1 LIASTDV
8 GSLPTRADH
17 STLLSGAKKFQ
28 TQLHFLGLDSAMQH
42 VKTFED
48 EVKTAF
54 IDKLK
59 RGIDVPSYPQFRD
72 MNEMFLETIRGVEK
86 TSSGYTAQG
95 RLSATPNKTIPEVA
109 VLKQSLSEIRDGA
122 QLDKVPIKI
131 CVTGPYTLASLFR
144 NRSEALI
151 GELGD
156 ALTEITASSIFDN
169 RYGGVRMV
177 CVDEPALGFL
187 NDPLLDYGSE
197 GREALRNAWEN
208 VCRAAASKGVETS
221 MHIHDTSEG
230 LFWDIKHLNVVE
242 SHVDDP
248 LYELVDTKRHLEE
261 TDKILKASVGLTVFD
276 DLIKTRVVTR
286 DADKNPEE
294 LIGETWTNIRHG
306 MVDPL
311 TFLEQ
316 ESVMRERLR
325 KVVNRFGS
333 ERVKYAGPE
342 CGLKSF
348 PTYECAMEC
357 LRKTAS
363 AIRAESG

>member
-1 LIASTDV
+1 MIASTDV
-8 GSLPTRADH
+8 GSLPPRVDSSSMVNGARRFQ
-17 STLLSGAKKFQ
+17 SLSHW
-28 TQLHFLGLDSAMQH
+28 LRYDSAVEQ
-42 VKTFED
+42 VKVFED

-54 IDKLK
+54 GEKLK
-59 RGIDVPSYPQFRD
+59 QGLDLPTYPQFRD
-72 MNEMFLETIRGVEK
+72 MNEMFLEMIRGVEK
-86 TSSGYTAQG
+86 TILGYTAQKC
-95 RLSATPNKTIPEVA
+95 LSAIPNRAIPEVG

-122 QLDKVPIKI
+122 QLDRVPIKI

-144 NRSEALI
+144 NRSETLI

-156 ALTEITASSIFDN
+156 AIAEITASSVFDH
-169 RYGGVRMV
+169 RYGRVSMV

-187 NDPLLDYGSE
+187 NDPLLDFGSE
-197 GREALRNAWEN
+197 GRETLRSAWEN
-208 VCRAAASKGVETS
+208 VCGAAASRGVETS

-230 LFWDIKHLNVVE
+230 LFWGIKHLNVVE

-261 TDKILKASVGLTVFD
+261 TDKFLKASVGLTVFD

-286 DADKNPEE
+286 DAGKSPEE

-348 PTYECAMEC
+348 PTYECAMES
-357 LRKTAS
+357 LRITAL

>member
-8 GSLPTRADH
+8 GSLPTRADY
-17 STLLSGAKKFQ
+17 STLLSGARKFQ
-28 TQLHFLGLDSAMQH
+28 SQLHFLGLDSALEQ
-42 VKTFED
+42 VEVFED

-54 IDKLK
+54 VEKLK

-95 RLSATPNKTIPEVA
+95 RLSATPNKAIPEVA

-122 QLDKVPIKI
+122 QLDRVPIKI
-131 CVTGPYTLASLFR
+131 CVTGPYTLASLFK
-144 NRSEALI
+144 NRSKALI

-156 ALTEITASSIFDN
+156 ALAEITTNSIFDN

-187 NDPLLDYGSE
+187 NDPLLDFGSE

-208 VCRAAASKGVETS
+208 VCRAAASKGAETS
-221 MHIHDTSEG
+221 IHLHNTSEG
-230 LFWDIKHLNVVE
+230 LFWDIKHLNVLE

-248 LYELVDTKRHLEE
+248 LYELGDTKRRLEE
-261 TDKILKASVGLTVFD
+261 TDKTLKASVGLTVFD
-276 DLIKTRVVTR
+276 DLIKTKVATSG
-286 DADKNPEE
+286 ADKSPEE
-294 LIGETWTNIRHG
+294 LIGETWTKIRHG
-306 MVDPL
+306 EVDPL

-325 KVVNRFGS
+325 KVVDRFGS
-333 ERVKYAGPE
+333 ERVRYAGPE
-342 CGLKSF
+342 CGLRSF
-348 PTYECAMEC
+348 PTYGCAMEC

-363 AIRAESG
+363 AIREESG

>member
-1 LIASTDV
+1 V
-8 GSLPTRADH
+8 E
-17 STLLSGAKKFQ
+17 Q
-28 TQLHFLGLDSAMQH
+28 
-42 VKTFED
+42 VKVFED

-54 IDKLK
+54 GEKLK
-59 RGIDVPSYPQFRD
+59 QGLDVPTYPQFRD
-72 MNEMFLETIRGVEK
+72 MNEMFLEMIRGVEK
-86 TSSGYTAQG
+86 TSLGYTAQK
-95 RLSATPNKTIPEVA
+95 RLSAMPNKAIPEVG
-109 VLKQSLSEIRDGA
+109 VLKQSLSEIRDEA
-122 QLDKVPIKI
+122 QLDRVPIKI

-144 NRSEALI
+144 NRSETLI

-156 ALTEITASSIFDN
+156 AIAEITASSFFDH
-169 RYGGVRMV
+169 RYGGVSMV

-187 NDPLLDYGSE
+187 NDPLLDFGSE
-197 GREALRNAWEN
+197 GRETLRNAWEN

-221 MHIHDTSEG
+221 MHIHDTSES

-248 LYELVDTKRHLEE
+248 LYELMDTKRHLEE
-261 TDKILKASVGLTVFD
+261 TDKFLKASVGLTVFD

-286 DADKNPEE
+286 DAGKSPEE

-311 TFLEQ
+311 IFLEQ

-357 LRKTAS
+357 LRITTL
-363 AIRAESG
+363 AIRAESGSTTHPL